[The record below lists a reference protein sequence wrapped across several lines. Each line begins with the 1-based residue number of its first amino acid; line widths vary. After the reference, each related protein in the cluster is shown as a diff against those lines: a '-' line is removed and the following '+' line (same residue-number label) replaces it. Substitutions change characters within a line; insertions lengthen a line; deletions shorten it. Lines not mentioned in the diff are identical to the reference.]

1 MAIQDEMYK
10 MIAQEIDLVV
20 KEGREKVLVDIKKA
34 KKVAQMLT
42 ELSVEKTEADS
53 LVNQYMANIKNICNS
68 WGTDYR
74 VWRWSEPCNW
84 KRWKRQVQIV

>member
-20 KEGREKVLVDIKKA
+20 KEEREKVLVDIKKA
-34 KKVAQMLT
+34 KEVAKMLT

-53 LVNQYMANIKNICNS
+53 LVNQYMANIKNNCNS
-68 WGTDYR
+68 
-74 VWRWSEPCNW
+74 
-84 KRWKRQVQIV
+84 

>member
-1 MAIQDEMYK
+1 

-20 KEGREKVLVDIKKA
+20 KEEREKVLVDIKKA
-34 KKVAQMLT
+34 KEVAKMLT

-68 WGTDYR
+68 
-74 VWRWSEPCNW
+74 
-84 KRWKRQVQIV
+84 

>member
-1 MAIQDEMYK
+1 MAIQEEMYK

-20 KEGREKVLVDIKKA
+20 KEEREKVLVDIKKA
-34 KKVAQMLT
+34 KEVAKMLT

-68 WGTDYR
+68 
-74 VWRWSEPCNW
+74 
-84 KRWKRQVQIV
+84 

>member
-20 KEGREKVLVDIKKA
+20 KEEREKVLVDIKKA
-34 KKVAQMLT
+34 KEVAKLLT
-42 ELSVEKTEADS
+42 ELSVEKAEADS

-68 WGTDYR
+68 
-74 VWRWSEPCNW
+74 
-84 KRWKRQVQIV
+84 

>member
-20 KEGREKVLVDIKKA
+20 KEEREKVLVDIKKA
-34 KKVAQMLT
+34 KKVAKMLT

-68 WGTDYR
+68 
-74 VWRWSEPCNW
+74 
-84 KRWKRQVQIV
+84 

>member
-20 KEGREKVLVDIKKA
+20 KEERGKVLVDIKKA
-34 KKVAQMLT
+34 KEVAKMLT

-68 WGTDYR
+68 
-74 VWRWSEPCNW
+74 
-84 KRWKRQVQIV
+84 